1 MSSLSRFFAAQDMT
15 EGTPWKK
22 IVSFAIPLLIG
33 NIAQQLYNTAD
44 SVIVGKYVGDLALAA
59 VGGCGPTLNLLIVLF
74 VGIATGAGI
83 MVAQYFGAKQKEE
96 LSYSVG
102 TCLTLTGIASLI
114 MMVLGTLA
122 APPLLRLL
130 DTPVETYD
138 MCVAYMR
145 IYFLGIAGMGFYNIP
160 SGILRGLGD
169 SLSALKY
176 LIVAAGLNIALD
188 LLFVA
193 KFGMGVPGVAIA
205 TIIAQFI
212 SASLCLRKLFAMRD
226 VMHLRKEHFGLNKR
240 YAKQLV
246 KLGLPSGLSQAVM
259 SCSGLVVQSL
269 TNSFGA
275 AFVACNTI
283 VMRIDGFVM
292 MPNFSFG
299 NAMTTF
305 TGQNVGAGDI
315 DRVRKG
321 AKSGT
326 ALAVGTSA
334 VLVACIIFFG
344 PTLMGLF
351 TDTPELIEMS
361 TLMMR
366 ILAPGYIAFAVTQCM
381 GGVMR
386 GAGDTTTPMWISFFT
401 TIVVRVPLAYLLAYL
416 TRSDANPTGDPRT
429 VFLSQLIAWLAGAL
443 VNFIAYKKGKWSRR
457 LKNIENHAVAAD

>member
-305 TGQNVGAGDI
+305 TGQNVGAAGGLYHLL
-315 DRVRKG
+315 RPHPYGPVHRHPG
-321 AKSGT
+321 A
-326 ALAVGTSA
+326 
-334 VLVACIIFFG
+334 
-344 PTLMGLF
+344 
-351 TDTPELIEMS
+351 
-361 TLMMR
+361 
-366 ILAPGYIAFAVTQCM
+366 Y
-381 GGVMR
+381 
-386 GAGDTTTPMWISFFT
+386 
-401 TIVVRVPLAYLLAYL
+401 
-416 TRSDANPTGDPRT
+416 
-429 VFLSQLIAWLAGAL
+429 
-443 VNFIAYKKGKWSRR
+443 
-457 LKNIENHAVAAD
+457 

>member
-1 MSSLSRFFAAQDMT
+1 
-15 EGTPWKK
+15 
-22 IVSFAIPLLIG
+22 
-33 NIAQQLYNTAD
+33 
-44 SVIVGKYVGDLALAA
+44 
-59 VGGCGPTLNLLIVLF
+59 
-74 VGIATGAGI
+74 
-83 MVAQYFGAKQKEE
+83 
-96 LSYSVG
+96 
-102 TCLTLTGIASLI
+102 
-114 MMVLGTLA
+114 
-122 APPLLRLL
+122 
-130 DTPVETYD
+130 
-138 MCVAYMR
+138 
-145 IYFLGIAGMGFYNIP
+145 
-160 SGILRGLGD
+160 
-169 SLSALKY
+169 
-176 LIVAAGLNIALD
+176 
-188 LLFVA
+188 
-193 KFGMGVPGVAIA
+193 
-205 TIIAQFI
+205 
-212 SASLCLRKLFAMRD
+212 
-226 VMHLRKEHFGLNKR
+226 
-240 YAKQLV
+240 
-246 KLGLPSGLSQAVM
+246 
-259 SCSGLVVQSL
+259 
-269 TNSFGA
+269 
-275 AFVACNTI
+275 
-283 VMRIDGFVM
+283 
-292 MPNFSFG
+292 
-299 NAMTTF
+299 MTTF